1 MAPSIPVILDIL
13 QCSTCTPCVE
23 CRCPRIPEELS
34 VRGPVGGPCWARPVD
49 SSLAL
54 LSQQEDISWSNLE
67 PVDEGSLVSE
77 ENGVGED

>member
-13 QCSTCTPCVE
+13 PSRTRTLSVE
-23 CRCPRIPEELS
+23 CRCLWTLKGS
-34 VRGPVGGPCWARPVD
+34 VREAQSGPCWARPVD

-54 LSQQEDISWSNLE
+54 LSQQEDISWSNRE
-67 PVDEGSLVSE
+67 AVGEGRLVSR